1 MRYIKYP
8 SKRWPDGMRGAG
20 SVFAPPVFN
29 QDDESYL
36 RTANE
41 NTMLIAQVE
50 TRFGVENCE
59 DIAGVDG
66 VGIDHKSPIV
76 VEFSP

>member
-1 MRYIKYP
+1 
-8 SKRWPDGMRGAG
+8 MRGAG

-50 TRFGVENCE
+50 TRLGVENCE
-59 DIAGVDG
+59 SIAGVDG
-66 VGIDHKSPIV
+66 VGREHDFSIV
-76 VEFSP
+76 TKCLIW